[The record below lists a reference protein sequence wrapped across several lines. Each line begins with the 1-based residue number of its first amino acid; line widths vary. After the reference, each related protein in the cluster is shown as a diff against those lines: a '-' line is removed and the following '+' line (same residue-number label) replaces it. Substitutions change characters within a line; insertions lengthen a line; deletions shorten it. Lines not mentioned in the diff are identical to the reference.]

1 MACLG
6 KDSEVLTT
14 FLGNTFY
21 TSVICGDLNGKE
33 IQKLYIYIYIS
44 DVHFDVQQKVTQH
57 CKATS
62 LQKKLKKKC

>member
-21 TSVICGDLNGKE
+21 ISVICGDLNWKE
-33 IQKLYIYIYIS
+33 IQKLYIYIS

-57 CKATS
+57 CKATT
-62 LQKKLKKKC
+62 LQNKLMKKC

>member
-21 TSVICGDLNGKE
+21 ISVICGDLNGKE
-33 IQKLYIYIYIS
+33 IQKLYIYIS

-57 CKATS
+57 CKATT
-62 LQKKLKKKC
+62 LQNKLMKKC